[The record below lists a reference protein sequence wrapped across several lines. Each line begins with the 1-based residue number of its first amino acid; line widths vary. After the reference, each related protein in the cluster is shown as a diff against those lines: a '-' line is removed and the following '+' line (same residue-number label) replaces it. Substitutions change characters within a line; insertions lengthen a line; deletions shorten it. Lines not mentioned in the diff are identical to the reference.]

1 MRRLKHLAAQVDSQ
15 HHPSLI
21 SQSVNV
27 VKSQPIFTSSRTK
40 PFFVVLPLT
49 VKINR
54 AVQPPLENGPAPTVC
69 DLLRQHE
76 KKIIQLI
83 WNQKDYALINGD
95 DLMDKSAF

>member
-1 MRRLKHLAAQVDSQ
+1 MRRLKHLAAQVHSQ

-83 WNQKDYALINGD
+83 
-95 DLMDKSAF
+95 